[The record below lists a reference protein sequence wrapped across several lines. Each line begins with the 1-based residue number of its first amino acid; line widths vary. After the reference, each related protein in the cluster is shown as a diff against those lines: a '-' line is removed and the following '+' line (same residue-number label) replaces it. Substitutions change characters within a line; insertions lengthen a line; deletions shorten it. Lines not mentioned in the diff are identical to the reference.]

1 MGYLLKMVISIVMLV
16 YQRVQSTRIYHLPKR
31 TAPVDQL
38 EQPAVSYPAEG
49 TRKMHSTQHIT
60 QVIYNTQRCIVLYL
74 FGILMSTNVHMHIY
88 NYIRT
93 NWLNKMYRNEP
104 ILKKVR
110 IKLVYTWNVEK
121 DWVWDGGMFQS
132 KTWDLGTDIWATW
145 LPGRMPRGVEHG
157 KAQNHPCRTVKI
169 HSCSWIWL
177 CNHNE
182 LPRF

>member
-1 MGYLLKMVISIVMLV
+1 MCIC
-16 YQRVQSTRIYHLPKR
+16 IY
-31 TAPVDQL
+31 
-38 EQPAVSYPAEG
+38 
-49 TRKMHSTQHIT
+49 
-60 QVIYNTQRCIVLYL
+60 
-74 FGILMSTNVHMHIY
+74 IY

-169 HSCSWIWL
+169 HSVHMVEYSMSEMLPGLPVCPTINLGLWEVERFLCDIYGAMQPWINWMNQALSCSILILFWGYHFSSKLWL
-177 CNHNE
+177 YRGSHHNE
-182 LPRF
+182 STGVYNLGLTLLDLK